1 MSILRRRPVT
11 FGLLSL
17 LIAIYLIEIGQ
28 SQPGFWILGQGQL
41 PPIAAAGAVWTP
53 AIAAGEWWRLV
64 TAGVLHGSLI
74 HLVLNSCALLVIG
87 TAAEHRFGSWRTLAV
102 FVAAVVGGNAA
113 AAFFDRGAPS
123 LGASGGIMGLAGA
136 VLVATYRT
144 REGFE
149 RSQWILSAVVAT
161 IFYGFLHAG
170 ISNSAHIGGLLVGS
184 LVAWPLRI
192 SEEYA
197 SAALALRER
206 RERAIEDVAA
216 KLAELP
222 VTGDADPGI
231 VLRPS
236 WSYPL
241 IALAGLALF
250 GSPLVIDY
258 FNPGAPLFL
267 LIVCVAF
274 VAVFMGML
282 LTVPRVN
289 LRLTDNGF
297 AYTPPFWWPTVS
309 ANWEAV
315 TDVSVYSVST
325 GYGTQRFAR
334 LAFVAQGRDGPREKR
349 LLLTRLGNL
358 KPKELVRLIEEYRSR
373 TNRL

>member
-1 MSILRRRPVT
+1 MSIFGRRPVT

-53 AIAAGEWWRLV
+53 AIAAGQWWRLV
-64 TAGVLHGSLI
+64 TAGLLHGSLI
-74 HLVLNSCALLVIG
+74 HLALNSYALVVIG
-87 TAAEHRFGSWRTLAV
+87 TAAEGRVGSWRTLVV
-102 FVAAVVGGNAA
+102 FVAAVVGGDAA
-113 AAFFDRGAPS
+113 AAFIDQDVPS

-136 VLVATYRT
+136 VVVAAYRAGD
-144 REGFE
+144 GFE
-149 RSQWILSAVVAT
+149 RSQWVMSAVVAT

-170 ISNSAHIGGLLVGS
+170 ISNSAHIGGLLLGS
-184 LVAWPLRI
+184 LVAWPLGI

-197 SAALALRER
+197 SAALIRRER
-206 RERAIEDVAA
+206 RERAIANVAA
-216 KLAELP
+216 KLAEMP
-222 VTGDADPGI
+222 VTGDADQGI

-236 WSYPL
+236 WSYTVL
-241 IALAGLALF
+241 ALAGVALF

-274 VAVFMGML
+274 VAASMGML
-282 LTVPRVN
+282 VSVPRVT
-289 LRLTDNGF
+289 LRLTDKGF
-297 AYTPPFWWPTVS
+297 AYSPPFWRPTVS

-315 TDVSVYSVST
+315 TGVSVYSVST

-334 LAFVAQGRDGPREKR
+334 VTFVAQGRHGPRERR
-349 LLLTRLGNL
+349 LLLNRLGDL
-358 KPKELVRLIEEYRSR
+358 KAKELVRLIEEYRSR
-373 TNRL
+373 IDRL